1 MSVIFAIFLFSVLI
15 FVHELGHFT
24 AAKLSGVQVNEFSM
38 FMGPAIW
45 KKQVGETL
53 YAIRCIPI
61 GGYCAMEGEDGGSD
75 NPRSFDK
82 AAWWKRLI
90 ILAAGAAMNFLI
102 GVVLMVIVCLP
113 VKQTVVPV
121 IASFEDYATVNGE
134 NGLQA
139 GDRIV
144 EVDGEKLYSYSD
156 FSMILSLNPGDV
168 HDITVRR
175 NGEKVVLKD
184 FLLEKHEV
192 TLENGSTGLR
202 YGMNFTLS
210 TPNFWEKLGMAW
222 NQSLDTVR
230 MVRLSLQMLLG
241 GKVGIKDMSGPVGIV
256 SEMSKVAAASDS
268 KVTALLNM
276 LYFGGFIAINLA
288 VMNLL
293 PIPALDG
300 GRIVCLLITVVVEAI
315 TKKKINPKYEGYLH
329 GAGMILLLALMA
341 ILCSRTSFSCSRGE
355 DDDKTNSGGRRSH
368 RRRRPGGHPV
378 HAQYQNHGCG
388 GQPEADPSACLR
400 RVPDRPTGSSQHG
413 SRPELC

>member
-102 GVVLMVIVCLP
+102 GVLLMVVVCLP
-113 VKQTVVPV
+113 VRQTVVPV
-121 IASFEDYATVNGE
+121 IAGFEDYATVDGE

-144 EVDGEKLYSYSD
+144 EVDGERLYTYSD
-156 FSMILSLNPGDV
+156 FSLILSLNPGDV

-175 NGEKVVLKD
+175 NGETVVLKD

-192 TLENGSTGLR
+192 KLENGSTALR

-210 TPNFWEKLGMAW
+210 TPSFLEKLGMAW

-230 MVRLSLQMLLG
+230 LVRLSLQMLFG
-241 GKVGIKDMSGPVGIV
+241 GKVGIQDMSGPVGIV

-300 GRIVCLLITVVVEAI
+300 GRIVCLLITVAVEAI

-341 ILCSRTSFSCSRGE
+341 IIMFKDVIFLFKR
-355 DDDKTNSGGRRSH
+355 
-368 RRRRPGGHPV
+368 
-378 HAQYQNHGCG
+378 
-388 GQPEADPSACLR
+388 
-400 RVPDRPTGSSQHG
+400 
-413 SRPELC
+413 

>member
-38 FMGPAIW
+38 FMGPALW

-113 VKQTVVPV
+113 IKQTVVPV
-121 IASFEDYATVNGE
+121 IAGFEDYATVDGE

-144 EVDGEKLYSYSD
+144 EVDGERLYTYSD
-156 FSMILSLNPGDV
+156 FSLILSLNPGNV

-175 NGEKVVLKD
+175 NGETVVLKD

-192 TLENGSTGLR
+192 KLENGSTALR

-210 TPNFWEKLGMAW
+210 TPSFLEKLGMAW

-230 MVRLSLQMLLG
+230 LVRLSLQMLFG
-241 GKVGIKDMSGPVGIV
+241 GKVGIQDMSGPVGIV

-300 GRIVCLLITVVVEAI
+300 GRIVCLLITVAVEAI

-341 ILCSRTSFSCSRGE
+341 IIMFKDVIFLFKR
-355 DDDKTNSGGRRSH
+355 
-368 RRRRPGGHPV
+368 
-378 HAQYQNHGCG
+378 
-388 GQPEADPSACLR
+388 
-400 RVPDRPTGSSQHG
+400 
-413 SRPELC
+413 

>member
-75 NPRSFDK
+75 NPRAFDK

-102 GVVLMVIVCLP
+102 GVLLMVIVCLP
-113 VKQTVVPV
+113 IKQTVVPV

-134 NGLQA
+134 NGLQP

-144 EVDGEKLYSYSD
+144 EVDGEKLYTYSD
-156 FSMILSLNPGDV
+156 FSLILSLNSGDV

-175 NGEKVVLKD
+175 NGEKVVLKE

-192 TLENGSTGLR
+192 KLENGSTVLR
-202 YGMNFTLS
+202 YGMNFTVS
-210 TPNFWEKLGMAW
+210 TPNFLEKLGMAW

-230 MVRLSLQMLLG
+230 LVRLSLQMLFK
-241 GKVGIKDMSGPVGIV
+241 GKVGLTDMTGPVGIV

-341 ILCSRTSFSCSRGE
+341 IIMFKDVIFLFKR
-355 DDDKTNSGGRRSH
+355 
-368 RRRRPGGHPV
+368 
-378 HAQYQNHGCG
+378 
-388 GQPEADPSACLR
+388 
-400 RVPDRPTGSSQHG
+400 
-413 SRPELC
+413 

>member
-1 MSVIFAIFLFSVLI
+1 MSVIFAILLFSVLI

-61 GGYCAMEGEDGGSD
+61 GGYCAMEGKDGGSD

-102 GVVLMVIVCLP
+102 GVVLMVIVVLMGSVCLP
-113 VKQTVVPV
+113 GKQTAVPV

-202 YGMNFTLS
+202 YGINFTLS

-341 ILCSRTSFSCSRGE
+341 IIMFKDVIFLFKR
-355 DDDKTNSGGRRSH
+355 
-368 RRRRPGGHPV
+368 
-378 HAQYQNHGCG
+378 
-388 GQPEADPSACLR
+388 
-400 RVPDRPTGSSQHG
+400 
-413 SRPELC
+413 

>member
-102 GVVLMVIVCLP
+102 GVVLMVIVVLMVSICLP
-113 VKQTVVPV
+113 GKQTAVPV

-202 YGMNFTLS
+202 YGINFTLS

-222 NQSLDTVR
+222 NQSLDAVR

-341 ILCSRTSFSCSRGE
+341 IIMFKDVIFLFKR
-355 DDDKTNSGGRRSH
+355 
-368 RRRRPGGHPV
+368 
-378 HAQYQNHGCG
+378 
-388 GQPEADPSACLR
+388 
-400 RVPDRPTGSSQHG
+400 
-413 SRPELC
+413 